1 MKITIKYLLVGCF
14 VILYNY
20 GFSQC
25 SCVDSIND
33 IRIIELSDT
42 ITSQGPSFIFKMTS
56 DSSNCNTGYSDFW
69 FVDQLGDTINQYTG
83 SGMWMPN
90 PSDPMFDTTRYII
103 ELKPGYSSFPPTF
116 SGNLHVWNPSC
127 TIPFTLVSLATNE
140 IINSNS
146 DIQLFPNPTS
156 DEAHILNRSNL
167 AITFLEVYDS
177 NGKLIASKT
186 KNTDYIRTDAY
197 LIGVYYV
204 KIYSNQ
210 KIVAVEKLIKN

>member
-1 MKITIKYLLVGCF
+1 
-14 VILYNY
+14 
-20 GFSQC
+20 
-25 SCVDSIND
+25 
-33 IRIIELSDT
+33 
-42 ITSQGPSFIFKMTS
+42 
-56 DSSNCNTGYSDFW
+56 
-69 FVDQLGDTINQYTG
+69 
-83 SGMWMPN
+83 
-90 PSDPMFDTTRYII
+90 MFDTTRYII